1 MYIIYTERERKRK
14 RHRERERLQI
24 INRHIHMYVHVY
36 IYIRIHINY
45 HIYVTNMTQH
55 CVLPGKSDPTQTH
68 RELLMSAFETPSA
81 FLVSAQTAV

>member
-1 MYIIYTERERKRK
+1 
-14 RHRERERLQI
+14 
-24 INRHIHMYVHVY
+24 MYVHIY
-36 IYIRIHINY
+36 IYMCIYINY

-81 FLVSAQTAV
+81 FLVVSAQTAV